1 MPLSPR
7 CSFSDDNNDDE
18 DDKRS
23 VVRAGMGAT
32 EDSKEAPPDAD
43 AKHINLKVCLICL
56 CFDLLGHLSAV

>member
-1 MPLSPR
+1 MYSSRKVPLSPR
-7 CSFSDDNNDDE
+7 CSFSDDKNDDE

-56 CFDLLGHLSAV
+56 F